1 VFDKVIFSAS
11 SRGTPRK
18 TIDPENRTTDVPD
31 TFQLRRVS
39 RCDTIST
46 MFVRNSTSL
55 RTVFLALLLMAAAYG
70 AQAQV
75 FDFQNIHP
83 QTISLGGLWRFHLGD
98 DPEGTLGWADPAFDD
113 SNWPLL
119 RSDVNWREQ
128 GYKNYTGYAWYRFKV
143 ILPETQK
150 PWAICIPRLRTSYQ
164 IFADGKLIGQ
174 FGGMPPHGEYI
185 IDFDH
190 IFPLPPEGRPSGR
203 VLSIAIRVWQMGGF
217 DNAGG
222 GPEGAATIGEMDALK
237 DLKTQHDRSRFWS
250 IASGNALMLMNLLA
264 AFAGFFL
271 FWMRPADREYLW
283 FAIYELL
290 TGVSHLFTDW
300 QVLYPTG
307 WKSDFLIGQ
316 CLASASWLFFLL
328 FVFRILNGRR
338 NWLFWAATGTVVV
351 TLPASVAAI
360 VQWINLDQWLIVRAV
375 YMIPYFACILS
386 LLYRRARQGVPDAQL
401 MLVPVAICYTSWFA
415 LILLIAFSALGQNW
429 VSRDFRW
436 FFELSRWPFPFSLQ
450 DVADMLML
458 LAVVAVLPLRF
469 ARSRRDEERLS
480 AEMESAR
487 TVQQVLIPNE
497 IPSVP
502 GFEMQCVYRPAG
514 HVGGD
519 FFQIIP
525 LAAGGTLIAI
535 GDVSGKGMPAAMTVS
550 LLVGTLRTL
559 AHYSH
564 SPSEILASMNQRM
577 LARGQGGF
585 TTCLVLRIAEDGTL
599 TAANAGHLAPY
610 LQGEELQL
618 ENGLPLGLAA
628 ESVYPETT
636 FQFPENTQLT
646 LVTDGVVEARARTGE
661 LLGFERAAA
670 LSTQPAESIAQAAQT
685 FGQEDDITVL
695 TLARRSPEAQP
706 KTVLPA
712 ALSRS

>member
-1 VFDKVIFSAS
+1 
-11 SRGTPRK
+11 
-18 TIDPENRTTDVPD
+18 
-31 TFQLRRVS
+31 
-39 RCDTIST
+39 
-46 MFVRNSTSL
+46 MFVRTSTSL
-55 RTVFLALLLMAAAYG
+55 RTVSLVLLLMAAAYG
-70 AQAQV
+70 SQAQV
-75 FDFQNIHP
+75 FDLRNSHP
-83 QTISLGGLWRFHLGD
+83 ATIRLDGLWRFHLGD
-98 DPEGTLGWADPAFDD
+98 DPQGTLGWADPAFDD
-113 SNWPLL
+113 ANWPLL
-119 RSDVNWREQ
+119 RSDVNWRKQ
-128 GYKNYTGYAWYRFKV
+128 GYKNYTAGYAWYRFKV

-150 PWAICIPRLRTSYQ
+150 SLAICIPLLRTSYQ

-190 IFPLPPEGRPSGR
+190 IFPLPLEGRSSGH

-217 DNAGG
+217 ANAGG
-222 GPEGAATIGEMDALK
+222 GPEGAATIGELDALK
-237 DLKTQHDRSRFWS
+237 DLKTQDDRSRFWS
-250 IASGNALMLMNLLA
+250 IASGNTLMSMNLLA

-283 FAIYELL
+283 FALYELL
-290 TGVSHLFTDW
+290 TGVAHLLTDW
-300 QVLYPTG
+300 QMFYPSG
-307 WKSDFLIGQ
+307 WKIDFPLGQ

-338 NWLFWAATGTVVV
+338 NWLFWTAIGTVVAS
-351 TLPASVAAI
+351 LPVSVAGLA
-360 VQWINLDQWLIVRAV
+360 QWFNFDQWVIVRPI
-375 YMIPYFACILS
+375 YMIPYYACILS

-401 MLVPVAICYTSWFA
+401 MLVPVAICYISWFTE
-415 LILLIAFSALGQNW
+415 ISLIAFNALGQSW

-436 FFELSRWPFPFSLQ
+436 FFQLSRWPFPFSFQ

-458 LAVVAVLPLRF
+458 LAVLAVLPLRF

-497 IPSVP
+497 IPPVP
-502 GFEMQCVYRPAG
+502 GFEIQCVYKPAG
-514 HVGGD
+514 FVGGD

-525 LAAGGTLIAI
+525 IATGGALIAI

-559 AHYSH
+559 AHYTQ

-585 TTCLVLRIAEDGTL
+585 TTCLVLRVAEDGTL
-599 TAANAGHLAPY
+599 TVANAGHLAPY
-610 LQGEELQL
+610 LQGEELQV
-618 ENGLPLGLAA
+618 ENGLPLGLVA

-636 FQFPENTQLT
+636 FKLAENKQLT
-646 LVTDGVVEARARTGE
+646 LVTDGVVEARSRTGE
-661 LLGFERAAA
+661 LLGFERAAV
-670 LSTQPAESIAQAAQT
+670 LSNQTAESIAQAAQT

-695 TLARRSPEAQP
+695 TVACRSPEAQP
-706 KTVLPA
+706 KAVLPA
-712 ALSRS
+712 ALSGS